1 MTQQAKVTRENF
13 GHMPDGTAIEMVR
26 LFGDNGFEARIIGY
40 GAALQALLV
49 PDRAGRLG
57 DVVLGRDD
65 LEGYL
70 AARRFLGSRDWG
82 WMRIEEREDSVDF
95 VHGNAPLRAWF
106 GEAGL
111 AWSPALFE
119 GFYAEWVRQ
128 LGAGER
134 LELRQVEAPK
144 GAEDLIRFRL
154 SHESR
159 FKS

>member
-1 MTQQAKVTRENF
+1 MTEVAEQSA
-13 GHMPDGTAIEMVR
+13 AY
-26 LFGDNGFEARIIGY
+26 AR
-40 GAALQALLV
+40 
-49 PDRAGRLG
+49 DRARTGGAEL
-57 DVVLGRDD
+57 VLRQVMSEMLRHAGPEQMRA
-65 LEGYL
+65 LSYAVGTRIAAENAL
-70 AARRFLGSRDWG
+70 VKVEKLSEMEEAARRFLGSRDWG